1 MNTNMHPQP
10 SAPGTQPDD
19 CSENSIYEPHP
30 LRDGAPMPSR
40 ILPAMLSLAMTG
52 LFLLGLNR
60 GLFDSSEQRAPR
72 PFSVHRSVRI
82 LLTNVT
88 APNRKYLGLP
98 YRLHGGIRG
107 AGHPD
112 GTSTRD
118 PLLTQRT
125 KVETL
130 SSDDFD
136 PSQIHTLPTVDRS
149 LQVFNPNLPIQ
160 AGGNGVAHGTGHD
173 VARGLGSGPRFD
185 HKIVLVHEVRIS
197 HRLQRGESA
206 DPAIPV
212 RVRVEIGAD
221 GVPLEAV
228 FVSGPLFLKTLAINA
243 ALQWRFEPLA
253 PHGLS
258 APQKVVVNFWPVF
271 TH

>member
-1 MNTNMHPQP
+1 MHPQP

-19 CSENSIYEPHP
+19 RSENSIYEPHP
-30 LRDGAPMPSR
+30 LRKGAPTPSR
-40 ILPAMLSLAMTG
+40 ALPAMLSLAMTS
-52 LFLLGLNR
+52 LFILGLNR
-60 GLFDSSEQRAPR
+60 GLFDSYEQRAPR
-72 PFSVHRSVRI
+72 LFSAHRSVRI
-82 LLTNVT
+82 LLADVA

-149 LQVFNPNLPIQ
+149 LQLFNPHLPIK

-173 VARGLGSGPRFD
+173 VAWGQGSGPSFD

-221 GVPLEAV
+221 GVPLEAR
-228 FVSGPLFLKTLAINA
+228 FVSGPLFLKTLAIDA

-253 PHGLS
+253 IHGLS
-258 APQKVVVNFWPVF
+258 APQSVVVNFWPVF

>member
-1 MNTNMHPQP
+1 M
-10 SAPGTQPDD
+10 S
-19 CSENSIYEPHP
+19 
-30 LRDGAPMPSR
+30 
-40 ILPAMLSLAMTG
+40 SLAMTS
-52 LFLLGLNR
+52 LFILGLNW
-60 GLFDSSEQRAPR
+60 GLFDSPEQSATP
-72 PFSVHRSVRI
+72 PLPSAHTSVRI
-82 LLTNVT
+82 LLTDAAT
-88 APNRKYLGLP
+88 PNREYLGLP
-98 YRLHGGIRG
+98 HRLHGGIRG

-149 LQVFNPNLPIQ
+149 LQLFNPNLPIE
-160 AGGNGVAHGTGHD
+160 AGGNGIAHGTGHD
-173 VARGLGSGPRFD
+173 VARGAGSGPVFD
-185 HKIVLVHEVRIS
+185 HKIVLIHEARIF

-206 DPAIPV
+206 DPTIPV
-212 RVRVEIGAD
+212 RVRVKIGAD
-221 GVPLEAV
+221 GVPLEAM
-228 FVSGPLFLKTLAINA
+228 FVSGPLFLKTLAIDA

-253 PHGLS
+253 IHGLS
-258 APQKVVVNFWPVF
+258 APQTVVVNFWPVF

>member
-1 MNTNMHPQP
+1 MQPQP
-10 SAPGTQPDD
+10 SVLRAQSGDLPGR
-19 CSENSIYEPHP
+19 SAYEPHP
-30 LRDGAPMPSR
+30 LRKGAPTPSR
-40 ILPAMLSLAMTG
+40 ALPAISSLAMTG
-52 LFLLGLNR
+52 LFILGLNR
-60 GLFDSSEQRAPR
+60 CLFDSYEQRAPCR
-72 PFSVHRSVRI
+72 LSPHRSVRI
-82 LLTNVT
+82 LLADVA

-107 AGHPD
+107 AGSPD

-136 PSQIHTLPTVDRS
+136 PSQIHALPTVDRS
-149 LQVFNPNLPIQ
+149 LHLFNPHLPVE
-160 AGGNGVAHGTGHD
+160 AGGNGVARGTGHD
-173 VARGLGSGPRFD
+173 VARGQGSGPSFD
-185 HKIVLVHEVRIS
+185 HKMVLVHEVRIS

-221 GVPLEAV
+221 GVPLEAR
-228 FVSGPLFLKTLAINA
+228 FVSGPLFLKTLAIDA

-253 PHGLS
+253 IHGLS
-258 APQKVVVNFWPVF
+258 APQSVVVNFWPVF
-271 TH
+271 TR